1 MTDVEI
7 PAPAVATHATAADL
21 PIADYALLADC
32 NTAALVSRGGSIDW
46 LCLPRY
52 DSASLFAR
60 LLGPDAGHWSIRPAG
75 AYELERR
82 YLPGTLV
89 VETTFTTEMG
99 RVRLTDALAFADGQ
113 RGHDLG
119 HDAPHELLRRVELL
133 EGRVDMVMELVPRP
147 EYGLVKPLLRR
158 TEDGL
163 RSFGGPNQFGLR
175 ASVPMDVE
183 GATARAVF
191 AGDAPFALRWGAT
204 ELPLPPVTAPD
215 AVAAR
220 LADTIAA
227 WRS

>member
-1 MTDVEI
+1 MDSPGMTDTLMPSPAVVDE
-7 PAPAVATHATAADL
+7 APASL

-52 DSASLFAR
+52 DSPSLFAR
-60 LLGPDAGHWSIRPAG
+60 LLGPDAGHWAIRPAG
-75 AYELERR
+75 AFEAERR
-82 YLPGTLV
+82 YVPGTLA

-119 HDAPHELLRRVELL
+119 HDAPHELLRRVEVL

-158 TEDGL
+158 TEDGV
-163 RSFGGPNQFGLR
+163 RSFGGPNQFGMR
-175 ASVPMDVE
+175 ASVPLAVDGADV
-183 GATARAVF
+183 RALF
-191 AGDAPFALRWGAT
+191 AGAAAFALRWGAT
-204 ELPLPPVTAPD
+204 ELPLP
-215 AVAAR
+215 AA
-220 LADTIAA
+220 TEP
-227 WRS
+227 